1 MDTHQAK
8 FRFYEEL
15 NDFLPGYRKKVEF
28 LFTFTGN
35 PTVKDAIE
43 TIGVPHVEVDLILV
57 DGRSVNFMYRIK
69 DQDRIS
75 VYPVFESLDIS
86 EVQRL
91 RASPLRDPRFI
102 LDVHLGRLAKY
113 MRLCG
118 FDTRYEKDL
127 SDREIVNI
135 SLSEKRAIL
144 TRDRGL
150 LKTKEVTHGH
160 WIRESK
166 PTEQLREVI
175 QVFNLNN
182 SFHPFSRCLECNGVL
197 VEVQMEDI
205 DNMLPER
212 TREYYRNFRKCP
224 VCNRVY
230 WEGSHYERMKKF
242 VENVI
247 AASVKTM

>member
-1 MDTHQAK
+1 MKAKEIYQAQ

-15 NDFLPGYRKKVEF
+15 NDFLPGYRRKVEF
-28 LFTFTGN
+28 PYTFTGN

-43 TIGVPHVEVDLILV
+43 SIGVPHVEVDLILV
-57 DGRSVNFMYRIK
+57 NSKAVDFMYRIK
-69 DQDRIS
+69 DQDKIS
-75 VYPVFESLDIS
+75 VYPVFEILDIS

-91 RASPLRDPRFI
+91 RAKPLRDPAFI

-113 MRLCG
+113 LRLCG
-118 FDTRYEKDL
+118 LDTRYEKDL
-127 SDREIVNI
+127 TDREIVNI
-135 SLSEKRAIL
+135 SLSQNRAIL

-160 WIRESK
+160 WIRTSK
-166 PTEQLREVI
+166 PTEQLKEVLRS
-175 QVFNLNN
+175 FDLLN
-182 SFHPFSRCLECNGVL
+182 SYHPFSRCLECNGVL
-197 VEVQMEDI
+197 VEVEKEEI
-205 DNMLPER
+205 DYMLPAR

-242 VENVI
+242 LDNI
-247 AASVKTM
+247 LGTSV